1 MSKRLIL
8 ISIVGIVLVGGAY
21 GYLNYYKPSQTPAP
35 PPPRPAQRVATPR
48 PPQPQRPATPP
59 QVQPEPVDP
68 LVSPSVPG
76 TTGEQP
82 ESPKPVVTE
91 TPAPLKLEGPQA
103 PPKVTQPDVASPE
116 SPEPASPRAQEKQ
129 PEPTLMARATEPTV
143 KPERPYR
150 VQVASLVV
158 EQNAISLKERLE
170 KLGYTPTI
178 LRTTAPITR
187 HRVYA
192 GEFRNRDEAK
202 ETARRLGV
210 DGFPTNMVVTGERE
224 FALEVG
230 WSFNLDGALDLA
242 RSLQQKQYRSKIVSQ
257 VGPTPVHVVRV
268 GAYEDRSDAVRTSEA
283 LKAKGFSPLIVR
295 D

>member
-21 GYLNYYKPSQTPAP
+21 GYVNYYRPSQTPAP
-35 PPPRPAQRVATPR
+35 PPPRPAQQVATPR
-48 PPQPQRPATPP
+48 PPRPQIPATPP
-59 QVQPEPVDP
+59 QVDPRPVEP
-68 LVSPSVPG
+68 LVSSSAPG

-82 ESPKPVVTE
+82 ESPKPVATG
-91 TPAPLKLEGPQA
+91 TPAPLKLEGPQT

-116 SPEPASPRAQEKQ
+116 RPKPASPRAQEEQ
-129 PEPTLMARATEPTV
+129 PDPTVMARAAEPTV

-158 EQNAISLKERLE
+158 EQNALSLKERLE
-170 KLGYTPTI
+170 KLGYSPTI
-178 LRTTAPITR
+178 LKTTAPITR

-192 GEFRNRDEAK
+192 GEFRDRDEAE
-202 ETARRLGV
+202 ETARKLGV
-210 DGFPTNMVVTGERE
+210 DGFPTNMVVTGQRE

-230 WSFNLDGALDLA
+230 WSFNLDEALDLA

-257 VGPTPVHVVRV
+257 AGPTPVHVVRV
-268 GAYEDRSDAVRTSEA
+268 GAYEDRSDAVQTSEA
-283 LKAKGFSPLIVR
+283 LKGKGFSPLIVR